1 LSGKSKLKVM
11 EDGKQQVVVV
21 GLTETEVASV
31 DDVLALISRGNSL
44 RTSGKTSANSN
55 SSRSHAVFQ
64 IILRTGTKRRPL
76 YGKFSLIDL
85 AGNERGAVS
94 SSADRQTRLEGAEIN
109 KSLLA
114 LKECIRA
121 LGRKGAHLPF
131 RASKLTQVLRD
142 SFIGEKARTCMI
154 AMIGPSM
161 ASCEHTLNTLR
172 YADRVKELCVGES
185 EEQVVDQV
193 YEDEEE
199 ELEADESLEQSGLVQ
214 LQNLA
219 GEECNEDW
227 VQYQESLAVMQ
238 VLEEEVV
245 EAHRNMLDG
254 LEVWRQQDATLIAM
268 TNEVDYDQEAYAQL
282 LEEMVKE
289 KQEVLTNLAER
300 ARAFREC
307 LAEEEAR
314 SSQRRG

>member
-1 LSGKSKLKVM
+1 
-11 EDGKQQVVVV
+11 
-21 GLTETEVASV
+21 
-31 DDVLALISRGNSL
+31 
-44 RTSGKTSANSN
+44 
-55 SSRSHAVFQ
+55 
-64 IILRTGTKRRPL
+64 
-76 YGKFSLIDL
+76 
-85 AGNERGAVS
+85 
-94 SSADRQTRLEGAEIN
+94 
-109 KSLLA
+109 
-114 LKECIRA
+114 
-121 LGRKGAHLPF
+121 
-131 RASKLTQVLRD
+131 
-142 SFIGEKARTCMI
+142 MI

-172 YADRVKELCVGES
+172 YADRVKELSVGES
-185 EEQVVDQV
+185 EEQVVDQGDE
-193 YEDEEE
+193 EDEEE

-314 SSQRRG
+314 SSQQRG

>member
-1 LSGKSKLKVM
+1 
-11 EDGKQQVVVV
+11 
-21 GLTETEVASV
+21 
-31 DDVLALISRGNSL
+31 
-44 RTSGKTSANSN
+44 
-55 SSRSHAVFQ
+55 
-64 IILRTGTKRRPL
+64 
-76 YGKFSLIDL
+76 
-85 AGNERGAVS
+85 
-94 SSADRQTRLEGAEIN
+94 
-109 KSLLA
+109 
-114 LKECIRA
+114 
-121 LGRKGAHLPF
+121 
-131 RASKLTQVLRD
+131 
-142 SFIGEKARTCMI
+142 MI

-172 YADRVKELCVGES
+172 YADRVKELSVGES

-193 YEDEEE
+193 EEEDEED

-314 SSQRRG
+314 SNQRRG

>member
-1 LSGKSKLKVM
+1 
-11 EDGKQQVVVV
+11 
-21 GLTETEVASV
+21 
-31 DDVLALISRGNSL
+31 
-44 RTSGKTSANSN
+44 
-55 SSRSHAVFQ
+55 
-64 IILRTGTKRRPL
+64 
-76 YGKFSLIDL
+76 
-85 AGNERGAVS
+85 
-94 SSADRQTRLEGAEIN
+94 
-109 KSLLA
+109 
-114 LKECIRA
+114 
-121 LGRKGAHLPF
+121 
-131 RASKLTQVLRD
+131 
-142 SFIGEKARTCMI
+142 MI

-185 EEQVVDQV
+185 EEQDVDHVV
-193 YEDEEE
+193 EEE
-199 ELEADESLEQSGLVQ
+199 EEDADDEELGDDRSLEQSGLAQ

-289 KQEVLTNLAER
+289 KQEVLSNLAER

-314 SSQRRG
+314 SNQRG